1 MDMNLEKEA
10 LHSAYADKE
19 AEKTIFEEVD
29 PGVEA
34 PRDSGIKVDF
44 NFLLAKTG
52 EGPVSDYVDHPLND
66 KKSEGVARIL
76 RGMTGIFGTL
86 DYGIVDVA
94 LGTIKVV
101 QEKKGV
107 APREQGI

>member
-19 AEKTIFEEVD
+19 AEKIVFDDIEPE
-29 PGVEA
+29 VEA
-34 PRDSGIKVDF
+34 PRASGINVDF

-52 EGPVSDYVDHPLND
+52 EGAVSDYVDHPLND

-76 RGMTGIFGTL
+76 RGMTGIFGAL
-86 DYGIVDVA
+86 DYGIIDVA
-94 LGTIKVV
+94 MGTIKVV

-107 APREQGI
+107 APRE